1 MARRRCP
8 IRDYRKRR
16 LWFVVNVIYWGLR
29 ADLYSDRILVR
40 ILILKRYNVKEMIQ
54 DGFCQ
59 PCRYR
64 GVVANC
70 DLKTWRQP

>member
-1 MARRRCP
+1 MVRGERH
-8 IRDYRKRR
+8 
-16 LWFVVNVIYWGLR
+16 LFGLL
-29 ADLYSDRILVR
+29 ADLYSGRILVR
-40 ILILKRYNVKEMIQ
+40 ILILRRYNVKRMKQ

-64 GVVANC
+64 GVFANC